1 MQTIYRIAVL
11 ALLTGLVMM
20 LLRKIILY
28 LTRDKEEEKQF
39 YTIEE
44 VTALRDRAKERM
56 NFFKEK

>member
-1 MQTIYRIAVL
+1 MQAIYKIAVL

-20 LLRKIILY
+20 LIRKIIVH
-28 LTRDKEEEKQF
+28 LTRDRGEEKQF

-44 VTALRDRAKERM
+44 ITALRERSKERM